1 MKKSMMYKV
10 ALVLMV
16 VGALNW
22 GLVAL
27 FDMDLVAYLLGA
39 MSVLAKTVYL
49 LVAVSGLYVLYVEFT
64 QKK

>member
-1 MKKSMMYKV
+1 MMYKV

-49 LVAVSGLYVLYVEFT
+49 LVAVSGVYVFYVEFT